1 MTAAAAIVDRPERAR
16 FEWSIGEHVAIVT
29 YRRVGQV
36 LWLTHAGV
44 PAALSGR
51 GVGSELVAAVLQ
63 QIRERGERVVPVCS
77 FIAHYIER
85 HPQVQDVLAPTSTG
99 ADPA

>member
-1 MTAAAAIVDRPERAR
+1 MPTITTAVVDHPERAR

-29 YRRVGQV
+29 YRREGKV

-44 PAALSGR
+44 PEALGGR
-51 GVGSELVAAVLQ
+51 GVGSQLVAAVLE
-63 QIRERGERVVPVCS
+63 QIRARGEQVVPVCS

-85 HPQVQDVLAPTSTG
+85 HPQVQDLLAPR
-99 ADPA
+99 